1 MGIDIYILLNN
12 LNLNIG
18 KTNGYNNEILVSNT
32 DLKIG
37 LNRDINRNHKKLT
50 PPNVSN
56 TLEKLQS
63 ARNKWNKDRMKQLD
77 FINKRLLEKIRPGH
91 TSIMLIKQCLS
102 TIEYLQKKKKNPLP
116 LEPEL
121 SDFYLA
127 SEAQIMVNY
136 YLLQWI
142 QALQHM
148 LHTST
153 LNK

>member
-18 KTNGYNNEILVSNT
+18 KTNGYNNDILVSNT

-102 TIEYLQKKKKNPLP
+102 TIEYLQKKKKKTFTTWTWIIWLLP
-116 LEPEL
+116 CIRGPNNGEL
-121 SDFYLA
+121 LFAAVDTGIATYAPYKYL
-127 SEAQIMVNY
+127 
-136 YLLQWI
+136 
-142 QALQHM
+142 
-148 LHTST
+148 
-153 LNK
+153 K

>member
-18 KTNGYNNEILVSNT
+18 KTNGYNNDILVSNT

-102 TIEYLQKKKKNPLP
+102 TIEYLQKKKKKPFTTWTWIIWFLP
-116 LEPEL
+116 CIRGPNNGEL
-121 SDFYLA
+121 LFAAVDTGIAAYAPYKYL
-127 SEAQIMVNY
+127 
-136 YLLQWI
+136 
-142 QALQHM
+142 
-148 LHTST
+148 
-153 LNK
+153 K

>member
-77 FINKRLLEKIRPGH
+77 FINKRLLEKIRPEH

-102 TIEYLQKKKKNPLP
+102 TIEYLQKKKKKP
-116 LEPEL
+116 
-121 SDFYLA
+121 F
-127 SEAQIMVNY
+127 
-136 YLLQWI
+136 
-142 QALQHM
+142 
-148 LHTST
+148 TT
-153 LNK
+153 